1 MDIQVVWKE
10 GKYPSFNL
18 GIASKPGGKPFI
30 EIKGCKLVDGQ
41 KGTFVSYPARKQEDG
56 KYWNHVWAADAFNE
70 VVIKKAQ
77 EAQPGKKGGSGFEDM
92 ADDVPF

>member
-10 GKYPSFNL
+10 GKYPSFNV
-18 GIASKPGGKPFI
+18 GIASKAGNKPFL

-41 KGTFVSYPARKQEDG
+41 KGVFVSYPARKQEDG

-70 VVIKKAQ
+70 MVIKKAQ
-77 EAQPGKKGGSGFEDM
+77 EARPGKKDGSGFDDM